1 MALIDKLTAIGDA
14 IRDKLGTTKTYTLD
28 EMVTAISLISG
39 SDSFIVAGKSD
50 SFQSLKDDTVTVD
63 VGFKPSVIML
73 TYSHPNDGHTVIN
86 VDCSDMDTYELFTAG
101 AVSTR
106 DNVDGGTAG
115 NGYGYIALTD
125 SGFTFKGR
133 GSYSGEKTVH
143 YACYRESSTE
153 ENTPN
158 FLDVS
163 KWTPRGSSIVTDTG
177 AGIKI
182 CVPAGTTSHYSGA
195 TYSEPIDV
203 TGVDEI
209 TVNIGSVGGLVGSGY
224 HSVIALVSK
233 IQTSSDSLIYNA
245 ETTGDSAVSK
255 KTITGAGEFKL
266 NTSNLSGLYYLYIQS
281 SYSPSAYVIVNRIE
295 VPIINK

>member
-14 IRDKLGTTKTYTLD
+14 IRNKLGTTKKYTLD

-39 SDSFIVAGKSD
+39 SDSVVVAGKSD

-101 AVSTR
+101 AVSIR

-115 NGYGYIALTD
+115 NGYGYITLTD

-158 FLDVS
+158 FLDAS

-182 CVPAGTTSHYSGA
+182 GVPETTYYSGA
-195 TYSEPIDV
+195 TYSKPIDV

-209 TVNIGSVGGLVGSGY
+209 IVNIGSVSGLVGSGY

-245 ETTGDSAVSK
+245 GTTGDSAVSK

-266 NTSNLSGLYYLYIQS
+266 NTASLSGLYYLYIQS
-281 SYSPSAYVIVNRIE
+281 SYSPNAYVVVNRIE